1 MMYKV
6 LFVNNPFK
14 CALSVLF
21 LLVGIG
27 IYILFRPQNILVFG
41 LLDDWGLMPIVDTLK
56 EAERVLESSIR
67 YFPSGR
73 PRRR

>member
-56 EAERVLESSIR
+56 EAEREVESSIR
-67 YFPSGR
+67 YFPSR
-73 PRRR
+73 HPRRQ

>member
-27 IYILFRPQNILVFG
+27 IYLLFRPQNILVFG
-41 LLDDWGLMPIVDTLK
+41 LLDDLGLMPIVDTLK